1 MLYKVLEF
9 FSTCF
14 KIGYV
19 SFAPGTFGSIFSLLM
34 WFLVYNYSLFI
45 KLLIIT
51 TIFFL
56 GVYSSEIISKK
67 NNLKDPGFIVI
78 DEFVGMWIT
87 LLLIPNGI
95 IWYFLGFLFF
105 RFFDIVKFYPA
116 NVFDKMD
123 SGIGI
128 MFDDVISGLYAGLI
142 VQLFWI
148 YL

>member
-34 WFLVYNYSLFI
+34 WFLIYNYSLFI

-87 LLLIPNGI
+87 LLLIPNGV
-95 IWYFLGFLFF
+95 IWYFLGFLFSDF
-105 RFFDIVKFYPA
+105 L
-116 NVFDKMD
+116 
-123 SGIGI
+123 
-128 MFDDVISGLYAGLI
+128 IS
-142 VQLFWI
+142 
-148 YL
+148 

>member
-1 MLYKVLEF
+1 MDHIIINSK
-9 FSTCF
+9 
-14 KIGYV
+14 
-19 SFAPGTFGSIFSLLM
+19 
-34 WFLVYNYSLFI
+34 WRNLV
-45 KLLIIT
+45 
-51 TIFFL
+51 
-56 GVYSSEIISKK
+56 
-67 NNLKDPGFIVI
+67 
-78 DEFVGMWIT
+78 
-87 LLLIPNGI
+87 
-95 IWYFLGFLFF
+95 FLGFLFF